1 LRLLRNGRIFRL
13 SGRKLRGFDGN
24 GRTLSVAPHPS
35 GYCQRTH
42 SCLRDE
48 LPPPDRTRLWTLG
61 ATSDQCAATPMLDV
75 MIDLAVR
82 DMMMNCVTHGMG
94 FARTVAYRLVFMED
108 KLIVES
114 DPR

>member
-1 LRLLRNGRIFRL
+1 
-13 SGRKLRGFDGN
+13 
-24 GRTLSVAPHPS
+24 
-35 GYCQRTH
+35 
-42 SCLRDE
+42 
-48 LPPPDRTRLWTLG
+48 
-61 ATSDQCAATPMLDV
+61 MLDV